1 MLRSIRGG
9 AGVPLV
15 VVLSALLLSGCLGN
29 ESYKNDPKPPA
40 TRTIS
45 VFVGE
50 DNIALSPNPFGAG
63 PARFIVTNQTGVL
76 QTVLFSNDEIDREVP
91 VGSGQTVNFKQTV
104 EEGDLSISTSNS
116 AAESLIVPVGPTR
129 PSAQQ
134 DLDKP

>member
-1 MLRSIRGG
+1 MLRTIKGG

-40 TRTIS
+40 TLTVS

-63 PARFIVTNQTGVL
+63 PARFIVTNQTGVK
-76 QTVLFSNDEIDREVP
+76 QNVLFSNEQIDREVA

-116 AAESLIVPVGPTR
+116 AADSLIVPVGAER
-129 PSAQQ
+129 ESAQQ
-134 DLDKP
+134 NLDKP